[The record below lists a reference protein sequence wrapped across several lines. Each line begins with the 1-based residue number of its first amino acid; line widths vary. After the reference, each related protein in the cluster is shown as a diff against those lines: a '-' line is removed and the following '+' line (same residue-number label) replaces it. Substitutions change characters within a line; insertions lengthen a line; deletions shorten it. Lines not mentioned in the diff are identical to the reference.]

1 MSASVSQYADLVGK
15 RILITGASSGIGAG
29 MAGVLA
35 QQGCH
40 LVLHYHHNQTG
51 IAKTLETV
59 LALGAKAEI
68 LQCDFRQLES
78 VHKNQ
83 AKVIDFLS
91 GGDDISEDNENKI
104 V

>member
-15 RILITGASSGIGAG
+15 RILLTGASSGIGAG

-59 LALGAKAEI
+59 LALGRKPKYCNVIFVNWKASK
-68 LQCDFRQLES
+68 L
-78 VHKNQ
+78 
-83 AKVIDFLS
+83 FLTRPYMLTCS
-91 GGDDISEDNENKI
+91 LK
-104 V
+104 

>member
-78 VHKNQ
+78 VQ
-83 AKVIDFLS
+83 AFL
-91 GGDDISEDNENKI
+91 DQALYVDVFSEIKRI
-104 V
+104 Y